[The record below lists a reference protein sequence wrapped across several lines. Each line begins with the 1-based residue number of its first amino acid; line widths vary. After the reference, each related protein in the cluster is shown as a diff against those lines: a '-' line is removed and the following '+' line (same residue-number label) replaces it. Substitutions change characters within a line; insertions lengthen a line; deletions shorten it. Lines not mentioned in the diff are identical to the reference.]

1 MLYEDIIAIRNRCAT
16 EAEKAEID
24 AAVDTIGDTFM
35 EMVKSFENSFV
46 SGKKEPADLSKARR
60 ALEIIRAKDV
70 EKVLP
75 EFESD
80 SALAIFI
87 IKFAREVM
95 GN

>member
-1 MLYEDIIAIRNRCAT
+1 MLYEDIIAIRDRCAT
-16 EAEKAEID
+16 DTEKAEID

-46 SGKKEPADLSKARR
+46 SGKKEPADLSKARQ
-60 ALEIIRAKDV
+60 ALEVIRAKDV
-70 EKVLP
+70 EKGLP

-95 GN
+95 GR

>member
-1 MLYEDIIAIRNRCAT
+1 MLYEDIIAIRDRCAT

-24 AAVDTIGDTFM
+24 AAVDAIGDTFM
-35 EMVKSFENSFV
+35 EMVKSFEKSATGG
-46 SGKKEPADLSKARR
+46 SKELADLSKARK
-60 ALEIIRAKDV
+60 ALEIIRTKDT